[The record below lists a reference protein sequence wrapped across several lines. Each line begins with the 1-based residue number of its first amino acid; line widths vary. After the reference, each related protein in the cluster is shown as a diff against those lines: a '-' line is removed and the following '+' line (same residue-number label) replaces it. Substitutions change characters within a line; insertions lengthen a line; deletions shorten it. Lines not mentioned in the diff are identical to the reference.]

1 MRMISFMHWNKNLNS
16 RLAKAVAD
24 QVMAVAESAPIV
36 DQKQQAAA
44 IEQNATALVRL
55 ASCLESVDA
64 AVFLQEAYGV

>member
-1 MRMISFMHWNKNLNS
+1 MNS